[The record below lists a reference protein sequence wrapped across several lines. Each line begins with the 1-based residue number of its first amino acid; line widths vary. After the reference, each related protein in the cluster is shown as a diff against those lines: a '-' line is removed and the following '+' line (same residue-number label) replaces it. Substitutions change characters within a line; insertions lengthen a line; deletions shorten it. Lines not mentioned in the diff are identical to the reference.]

1 MDRMRFTDQ
10 DGNHSYSWVV
20 YGDQKGCCLFD
31 KSYQGKGHAV
41 RRAKKLIGEGDYA
54 CVVKDPRANFY
65 RVMKGNALSDLIF
78 WAASAGDDQ
87 E

>member
-10 DGNHSYSWVV
+10 DGKHSYSWVV

-31 KSYQGKGHAV
+31 KTYEFKGHAV
-41 RRAKKLIGEGDYA
+41 RRAKKLISEGDHA
-54 CVVKDPRANFY
+54 CVVKPMDGNFY
-65 RVMKGNALSDLIF
+65 RVMKGNALSDLIM
-78 WAASAGDDQ
+78 WAASEGDDQ